1 MIKQAVA
8 DYKSRKKAK
17 VFVAGH
23 TDTVGNNDY
32 NKTLSDKRADAVGIQ
47 PVEMNVSGKIE
58 KKDRY
63 GETSPAVATGDNKNE
78 RKNRR
83 VGIRVGA

>member
-1 MIKQAVA
+1 MV
-8 DYKSRKKAK
+8 
-17 VFVAGH
+17 GH

-32 NKTLSDKRADAVGIQ
+32 NKTLSDKRADAVGIR

-83 VGIRVGA
+83 VSIRVSDQRGVSLSAAASIETGF

>member
-1 MIKQAVA
+1 MRRGCRF
-8 DYKSRKKAK
+8 Y
-17 VFVAGH
+17 VAGH

-32 NKTLSDKRADAVGIQ
+32 NKILSDKRADAVSIRLVG
-47 PVEMNVSGKIE
+47 MGVSGKII
-58 KKDRY
+58 KKARY

-83 VGIRVGA
+83 VSIRISD

>member
-1 MIKQAVA
+1 MV
-8 DYKSRKKAK
+8 
-17 VFVAGH
+17 GH

-32 NKTLSDKRADAVGIQ
+32 NKTLSDKRAVAVSIRLVG
-47 PVEMNVSGKIE
+47 MGVSGKMI

-83 VGIRVGA
+83 VSIRVSD